1 MKINR
6 GMPQQNMSTNS
17 ILTGCIGA
25 CEEVT
30 LSLEWLLDGME
41 LLSMNGHDVEDERK
55 LINNTLEKYSKLIDK
70 LHLAQDNNRK
80 NNN

>member
-6 GMPQQNMSTNS
+6 YGPKQNISTNS

-41 LLSMNGHDVEDERK
+41 LLGIHNDTEEEQK
-55 LINNTLEKYSKLIDK
+55 LIRSTINRYSKLIDE
-70 LHLAQDNNRK
+70 LHLAQK
-80 NNN
+80 NNNDSYK